1 MTKNDEGELEE
12 SAAIRIVLWNEAM
25 NMFRESPIIGKGFN
39 TFQFTYKDRVWKDT
53 HNFYIKML
61 VELGI
66 LGVGAFLFLLYKTF
80 LTGWKLYKEADD
92 RFLKGLGLGFSAC
105 VISTAITNAF
115 GDRWSY
121 LSLGSYFWIFLGI
134 VTCARVNNMAEPLKP
149 PRIKPPL
156 K

>member
-66 LGVGAFLFLLYKTF
+66 LGVGAF
-80 LTGWKLYKEADD
+80 
-92 RFLKGLGLGFSAC
+92 
-105 VISTAITNAF
+105 
-115 GDRWSY
+115 
-121 LSLGSYFWIFLGI
+121 YFCF
-134 VTCARVNNMAEPLKP
+134 
-149 PRIKPPL
+149 IKHF
-156 K
+156 